1 MSCKQMEIKSDKLL
15 LKNCRQEKQNLNHNK
30 NGYDAFFLT
39 AYFGILNIHALKFWS
54 RHQTLQK

>member
-1 MSCKQMEIKSDKLL
+1 MEIKSDKLL

-54 RHQTLQK
+54 RYQTLQK